1 MSADRELSHQEAS
14 LLLPWYLNGSLSG
27 QERDAVQA
35 HARHCISC
43 RRDLEQQTALERA
56 LEAGAAAS
64 LPPEPNVVAL
74 RARALMRRHPR
85 VSAAAA
91 GAGVRAVASGSE
103 PVTGLAWLLRPL
115 EALRAQRPRFAAVS
129 LGILALGLAGVL
141 TVMLLPRQE
150 PAFVTLTEPVQLPA
164 GRYLRIVLHPDAGPD
179 QAASLARRAGLSIAA
194 GPTGRGVYTLAADQN
209 DEALWNA
216 ARIALEQEADVL
228 FVQGIV
234 VGQGP

>member
-27 QERDAVQA
+27 EERDAVQA

-43 RRDLEQQTALERA
+43 RRDLEQQKALERA
-56 LEAGAAAS
+56 FEAGSAAA
-64 LPPEPNVVAL
+64 LPPEPNVAAL
-74 RARALMRRHPR
+74 RARELMRRHPR
-85 VSAAAA
+85 TDRAAA
-91 GAGVRAVASGSE
+91 GAGVRAVAPASE
-103 PVTGLAWLLRPL
+103 PVPRFAWLLRPL
-115 EALRAQRPRFAAVS
+115 DALRAQPPRFAAIS
-129 LGILALGLAGVL
+129 LGIVALGLAGVL
-141 TVMLLPRQE
+141 TVALLPRQD

-179 QAASLARRAGLSIAA
+179 QAANLAQRAGLSIAA
-194 GPTGRGVYTLAADQN
+194 GPTGRGVYTLASDHT
-209 DEALWNA
+209 DESFWNG
-216 ARIALEQEADVL
+216 ARITLEQEADVL